1 MKLATYRSLAPG
13 ATGDRL
19 GVLASD
25 GRMADLRLAYA
36 GYLSS
41 KGEGRPHAM
50 ADTRFPQDMTEFLKG
65 GTPAMDAARSAL
77 EFTEEAIAKGREP
90 EGPDGELIALDANL
104 VKLRAPIP
112 RPGKFLHTGIN
123 FYSHLEETGHKKPD
137 NVQAAGRFSSTL
149 IGHEEP
155 VVHPHQTEELEWE
168 PEVCY
173 VIGENCKDVKPE
185 NALDVIVGY
194 TVYND
199 VSARDIQR
207 TKALG
212 SVFLAK
218 NLDTTNPLGPYL
230 VTADEVPNPESLR
243 LTCRVNGQVKQ
254 DSDLAEMVFGVREL
268 VAFFSQMSLEPGD
281 IISSGTCGSVD
292 RRKGPRIFLK
302 NGDVME
308 CEVEHV
314 GVLRNSV
321 VVTG

>member
-13 ATGDRL
+13 ASGDRL
-19 GVLASD
+19 GVLVSD

-36 GYLSS
+36 AHLSS

-50 ADTRFPQDMTEFLKG
+50 ANARIPRDMTEFLKG
-65 GTPAMDAARSAL
+65 GALAMDAAKAAL
-77 EFTEEAIAKGREP
+77 DFAEEAIAKGREP
-90 EGPDGELIALDANL
+90 EGPAGELISQDANL
-104 VKLRAPIP
+104 VRLRPPIP

-123 FYSHLEETGHKKPD
+123 FYSHLEETGYDKPE
-137 NVQAAGRFSSTL
+137 NVQAAGRFSSSL
-149 IGHEEP
+149 IGHMEP
-155 VVHPHQTEELEWE
+155 VVHPHQTEQLEWE
-168 PEVCY
+168 AEVGY
-173 VIGENCKDVKPE
+173 VIGANCKDVKPD

-207 TKALG
+207 SKALG

-254 DSDLAEMVFGVREL
+254 DSDLTEMVFGVRAL
-268 VAFFSQMSLEPGD
+268 VAFFSQMTLEPGD
-281 IISSGTCGSVD
+281 IISSGTCGAVD
-292 RRKGPRIFLK
+292 GRKGPRNFLK
-302 NGDVME
+302 IGDMME

-314 GVLRNSV
+314 GVLRNPV
-321 VVTG
+321 VAGI